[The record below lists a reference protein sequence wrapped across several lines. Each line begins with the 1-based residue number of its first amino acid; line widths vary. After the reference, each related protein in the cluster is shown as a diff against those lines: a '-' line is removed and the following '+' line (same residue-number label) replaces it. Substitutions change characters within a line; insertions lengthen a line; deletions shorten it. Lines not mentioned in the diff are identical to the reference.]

1 MGDTTE
7 QNNQEETGGVGEGR
21 RPAGG
26 RRLQPWLSKAGAAA
40 GSDPGA
46 RTQSIRFL
54 KDGLTNESLD
64 VGGKAGVLS
73 PGGELGLKRH
83 TLSSFSLV
91 FPRGTADLT
100 TDLNLHPFLQIGGA

>member
-7 QNNQEETGGVGEGR
+7 QNNQEESGGVGEGR

-26 RRLQPWLSKAGAAA
+26 GVYSPGSPKAGAAE

-46 RTQSIRFL
+46 RTQSVRSL

-83 TLSSFSLV
+83 TLSSFSLI
-91 FPRGTADLT
+91 FPRGRADLT
-100 TDLNLHPFLQIGGA
+100 TDLNLHPFLQIGWA